1 MQAAAIAILS
11 ILIAK
16 IADLIVSRLLLRWVR
31 KTENDFVNRI
41 VHIVHRPLFLYV
53 LSGGLAAAANLLSLE
68 GWTRTVSYGIL
79 GTIAVIAGLGLAIR
93 VNGLTL
99 EVLSQN
105 QDRFRYPGQRTLP
118 LFRNVNNVLL
128 LGVAAY
134 IIFPVWHLDVSAWL
148 AAAGILGIAL
158 GLGARDSVAN
168 FFAGVLIRADAPYRV
183 GDFIVL
189 DSDERGQVQ
198 HIGLRS
204 TRLLTRD
211 DIEITIRNGIMGN
224 TKVIN
229 ETGGP
234 HAKER
239 IRIRVACAYGTEID
253 HVKQTLFEFAI
264 GRPDVCDDPE
274 PRARFRAFGASG
286 LDPELLAW
294 IDEPVRRGR
303 VTDALNA
310 EV

>member
-1 MQAAAIAILS
+1 MQAAAIVILS

-31 KTENDFVNRI
+31 KTENDFEDRI
-41 VHIVHRPLFLYV
+41 VDIVHRPLFLFV

-105 QDRFRYPGQRTLP
+105 QDRFRYLGQRTLP

-134 IIFPVWHLDVSAWL
+134 IIFLGWRLDVSAWL

-168 FFAGVLIRADAPYRV
+168 FFAGVLFRADAP
-183 GDFIVL
+183 
-189 DSDERGQVQ
+189 
-198 HIGLRS
+198 
-204 TRLLTRD
+204 
-211 DIEITIRNGIMGN
+211 
-224 TKVIN
+224 
-229 ETGGP
+229 
-234 HAKER
+234 
-239 IRIRVACAYGTEID
+239 
-253 HVKQTLFEFAI
+253 
-264 GRPDVCDDPE
+264 
-274 PRARFRAFGASG
+274 
-286 LDPELLAW
+286 
-294 IDEPVRRGR
+294 
-303 VTDALNA
+303 
-310 EV
+310 